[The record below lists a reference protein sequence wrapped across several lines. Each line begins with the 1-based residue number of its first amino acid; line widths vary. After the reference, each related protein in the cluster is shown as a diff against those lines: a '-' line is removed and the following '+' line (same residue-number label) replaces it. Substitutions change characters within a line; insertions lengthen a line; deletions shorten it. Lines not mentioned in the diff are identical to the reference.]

1 MTALAAQDTTS
12 RSEMATRH
20 ASREAAPSLPSEA
33 ALSPAGA
40 GGRFVFVDALRGVA
54 AVLVMLR
61 HLYSST
67 PLYFALRLSFP
78 RPLRVLC
85 SDGLWGVHIF
95 FVLSGFV
102 IAHSL
107 RNVVT
112 TPHSVGRFILRRQ
125 LRLDPLYWF
134 VLFLTLGLLFGRHV
148 IATQHGGVV
157 DWGLPGPGDVLLNLF
172 YLHNVLHNWLGS
184 SQIVSV
190 AWTLCIEVQFYL
202 FYILCLAIGQS
213 VTRWMTGKGPE
224 KNLSTVSVWL
234 VAGLGLASLTVL
246 NRSMHHPEPA
256 DWSPWFTSYWYYFA
270 AGAMACWAAQGRV
283 RPAVFGAFAAL
294 FLFCAAYWR
303 SGGMATGAVAASLL
317 FLVGIAGHLGDWLN
331 YRPLQ
336 FLGRISY
343 SLYMVHLFVVFL
355 VMNGGFKMTHGNRPA
370 AVFWLLLAAGLSLL
384 AAQATYLLIE
394 KPSLRFSERF
404 KERRKTAAAGS
415 PVVIPDAGAPA
426 AAVARIGA
434 VMGVASGPAGDC
446 DIADADLRV
455 STEMGAV

>member
-1 MTALAAQDTTS
+1 MTALATQDETS
-12 RSEMATRH
+12 TS
-20 ASREAAPSLPSEA
+20 ASASHSSRADARTLSSEA
-33 ALSPAGA
+33 ALSPAA
-40 GGRFVFVDALRGVA
+40 GRERFVFVDALRGVA

-61 HLYSST
+61 HLFTST
-67 PLYFALRLSFP
+67 PLYFTLRLTFP
-78 RPLRVLC
+78 RPLQALC
-85 SDGLWGVHIF
+85 YDGLWGVHIF

-112 TPHSVGRFILRRQ
+112 TPRSVGRFILRRQ

-134 VLFLTLGLLFGRHV
+134 VLFLTLGLLYSRHLS
-148 IATQHGGVV
+148 ARHGGVV
-157 DWGLPGPGDVLLNLF
+157 DWGLPGLGDVLLNLF

-213 VTRWMTGKGPE
+213 VTRRLTGKAPE

-256 DWSPWFTSYWYYFA
+256 DWGPWFTSYWYYFA

-283 RPAVFGAFAAL
+283 RPAVFGVFAAL
-294 FLFCAAYWR
+294 FLFCAAYWK
-303 SGGMATGAVAASLL
+303 SGGMATGAAAASLL
-317 FLVGIAGHLGDWLN
+317 FLVGVAGHLGDWLN

-355 VMNGGFKMTHGNRPA
+355 VMNGGFKLTHGNRPA
-370 AVFWLLLAAGLSLL
+370 AVLWLLLAAGLSLL
-384 AAQATYLLIE
+384 AAQATYMLIE
-394 KPSLRFSERF
+394 RPSLRFSERF
-404 KERRKTAAAGS
+404 KERRKTAAAAGS
-415 PVVIPDAGAPA
+415 
-426 AAVARIGA
+426 VARVGA
-434 VMGVASGPAGDC
+434 VMGVSSGPADC
-446 DIADADLRV
+446 DMADAGMAV
-455 STEMGAV
+455 STEMGAA